1 MKRCLTSLAI
11 REMQN
16 KTMVRYLYTST
27 RMSKIEKIPYRVLES
42 MQSNWNF
49 MLVWAQNGT
58 ATLNNSLSVS
68 YKVKRPLTT
77 WPNNP
82 TPYCKQDLLPYESQ
96 DLSVG
101 PGPFLNLFLYP
112 QLYSTQDLPSKAL
125 GHLSSSFSFCFL
137 LVCIKLL
144 LFSEQDCWARR
155 ESIDVL
161 F

>member
-1 MKRCLTSLAI
+1 MLLNKVFLLLCAMASQPAIPTTCERTAPSPPTPPLEFRLPSTDHHPLILVTLQSLERQIPSQVSPMATCLKPHPYPPLL
-11 REMQN
+11 
-16 KTMVRYLYTST
+16 KST
-27 RMSKIEKIPYRVLES
+27 
-42 MQSNWNF
+42 
-49 MLVWAQNGT
+49 
-58 ATLNNSLSVS
+58 
-68 YKVKRPLTT
+68 
-77 WPNNP
+77 P

-101 PGPFLNLFLYP
+101 PGPFLSLFLYP

-155 ESIDVL
+155 EH
-161 F
+161 